1 VFELYFAHFAL
12 FSAADDVRL
21 CNLCGLVDNYHE
33 REIKYEGFGGRPS
46 VGVRPGPP
54 APLRP
59 CYLHGGFYIKFQFHH
74 MIHDYIHCSCAP
86 HG

>member
-1 VFELYFAHFAL
+1 VFELYFAHFAH

-54 APLRP
+54 APSLNPALLFTR
-59 CYLHGGFYIKFQFHH
+59 GFLYQVPVPSY
-74 MIHDYIHCSCAP
+74 DT
-86 HG
+86 